1 MLLPSAGK
9 MPAGPAAKI
18 AVLQW
23 QKVAAQN
30 LSGT

>member
-1 MLLPSAGK
+1 MPLPSAGK

-18 AVLQW
+18 AVVQW

-30 LSGT
+30 LSRT